1 MLEYFNYRTDKYKE
15 ADGSDCY
22 VVQFLDDD
30 CKFCSAV
37 GNTIEEAIAEAEIV
51 AMLLLEI
58 KEEEVLSFINNFD
71 SSADLFQHEMC
82 YWFAFILKERFCG
95 EIYYNPVDNHF
106 ATKIKGTLY
115 DSLGKLGGDGFEPW
129 EEFKKKDE
137 LETKRIIRDC
147 IEKRRIGY

>member
-37 GNTIEEAIAEAEIV
+37 GNTLEEAIAEAEI
-51 AMLLLEI
+51 AAGLLLEM
-58 KEEEVLSFINNFD
+58 KEEEVLDFIYKFK
-71 SSADLFQHEMC
+71 SSASLFQHGMC
-82 YWFAFILKERFCG
+82 YWFAFILKERFNG
-95 EIYYNPVDNHF
+95 QIYYHSIDNHF
-106 ATKIKGTLY
+106 ATKIKGALY

-129 EEFKKKDE
+129 EEYKEKDE

-147 IEKRRIGY
+147 IKKRRVGY